1 MKRFWKQA
9 GMQPARDGWQAALD
23 GRGVRTV
30 AGAPQIVP
38 TQALAEALAAE
49 WEAQGQEV
57 DPGRFVLRDLADY
70 AIDVVAPDHAAAID
84 ALLPYGDTDTLLYR
98 ADPDEPLYRR
108 QQAEWEPLVT
118 AAEARLGASFT
129 RVSGVLHRA
138 QPEATAARLRTE
150 LETLGA
156 FDLAALRT
164 LAGIA
169 ASLIAGLAALDPQ
182 ADTGALFDAAHL
194 EETWQAELWGQDA
207 EAEAARAARRAA
219 FVAAARFA
227 ALARRAAG

>member
-9 GMQPARDGWQAALD
+9 GVQAARAGWQPVLD
-23 GRGVRTV
+23 GRGVKTV

-38 TQALAEALAAE
+38 GRALAEALAAE
-49 WEAQGQEV
+49 WEAQGAEV

-70 AIDVVAPDHAAAID
+70 AIDVVAPDRTAAID

-118 AAEARLGASFT
+118 AAEARLGAPFT
-129 RVSGVLHRA
+129 RVSGIIHRA

-150 LETLGA
+150 LDTLDA

-164 LAGIA
+164 LAGLA
-169 ASLIAGLAALDPQ
+169 SSLIVGLAALEPG
-182 ADTGALFDAAHL
+182 ADAGTLFDAAHL
-194 EETWQAELWGQDA
+194 EEAWQAELWGQDA
-207 EAEAARAARRAA
+207 EAEAMRKARRAA
-219 FVAAARFA
+219 FETAARFA
-227 ALARRAAG
+227 GLAREI